1 RATRFERA
9 GMLEQF
15 EFEDDGD
22 GAESKVT
29 AVGLKDWRP
38 ADVRADDFFRCSDAF
53 SVDSCGRHGGLIPG
67 AASEKTSQAEA
78 GSCKKYSAPPL
89 FRVALYLGSW
99 LIVYMN
105 LELAFAALSS
115 PKRLRILDWLKN
127 PRKHFPPQVY
137 GDLVRDGVCGVFIAK
152 KLRVSQPTASEHL
165 KILQHAGLVRAKRI
179 RQWTFYRRDEAR
191 LKRFR
196 KAILDTF

>member
-1 RATRFERA
+1 SGDKNPSGDAEFACGEGYSGAVIAAGCGDDTRLRNLAQEQICKRATRFERA
-9 GMLEQF
+9 GMLNQF

-29 AVGLKDWRP
+29 AVGLEDWRP

-89 FRVALYLGSW
+89 F
-99 LIVYMN
+99 
-105 LELAFAALSS
+105 
-115 PKRLRILDWLKN
+115 
-127 PRKHFPPQVY
+127 
-137 GDLVRDGVCGVFIAK
+137 
-152 KLRVSQPTASEHL
+152 
-165 KILQHAGLVRAKRI
+165 
-179 RQWTFYRRDEAR
+179 
-191 LKRFR
+191 
-196 KAILDTF
+196 